1 MRNAPTPTAPAV
13 RQRLVLPVAALYAAF
28 ILPISVFALLGL
40 IPAPPGLSTP
50 SGHAHEMLFGFA
62 LAVVAGYLLGPQ
74 PLRLILSLLG
84 CWALARLSFVLWPGS
99 WLALASAATFA
110 GAVAWKVLPRF
121 FGAAKKWRNQ
131 SVAPLLAGLA
141 LLSAMAGSGLGWPL
155 SGCCWSKPCCC
166 SPR

>member
-1 MRNAPTPTAPAV
+1 MHPRQPRLPFANAWFF
-13 RQRLVLPVAALYAAF
+13 PVAALYAAF

-121 FGAAKKWRNQ
+121 SAPRRNGATRASRHCWPG
-131 SVAPLLAGLA
+131 SPCSAPWPAA
-141 LLSAMAGSGLGWPL
+141 DWGWPL

>member
-1 MRNAPTPTAPAV
+1 
-13 RQRLVLPVAALYAAF
+13 
-28 ILPISVFALLGL
+28 
-40 IPAPPGLSTP
+40 
-50 SGHAHEMLFGFA
+50 MLFGFA

-74 PLRLILSLLG
+74 PLRLILLLG
-84 CWALARLSFVLWPGS
+84 CWALARLSSGR
-99 WLALASAATFA
+99 A
-110 GAVAWKVLPRF
+110 GAGERRDLRRRSGRKVLPRF

-141 LLSAMAGSGLGWPL
+141 LLSAMAGSGLGGGL